1 MSYSSLGGSQTLIR
15 TSNLNENENGR
26 GFIDNELTQ
35 EEKFNQILVQAEE
48 LVQKDQV
55 DSAINKL
62 RLLMEKINVN
72 PQSFS

>member
-48 LVQKDQV
+48 LVQKDLV